1 MGKIYEPNLKDIL
14 SILNL
19 KDFERTNH
27 VISYDVQ
34 AKKISSATNFISQ
47 NNSVSFMTFICQDLK
62 AKRSYPEDMQQCRK
76 CKASQTR
83 YVSVK
88 RR

>member
-27 VISYDVQ
+27 VISYDVGRS
-34 AKKISSATNFISQ
+34 KKNIISNKFY
-47 NNSVSFMTFICQDLK
+47 F
-62 AKRSYPEDMQQCRK
+62 PE
-76 CKASQTR
+76 
-83 YVSVK
+83 
-88 RR
+88 

>member
-1 MGKIYEPNLKDIL
+1 MGKIYEPNFKDIL

-19 KDFERTNH
+19 KDFKRTNH
-27 VISYDVQ
+27 VISYDVE

-62 AKRSYPEDMQQCRK
+62 GL
-76 CKASQTR
+76 TR
-83 YVSVK
+83 RICSSVGNVRPVK
-88 RR
+88 LGMFQ

>member
-34 AKKISSATNFISQ
+34 AKK
-47 NNSVSFMTFICQDLK
+47 
-62 AKRSYPEDMQQCRK
+62 YHQQQILFPRIILFH
-76 CKASQTR
+76 S
-83 YVSVK
+83 
-88 RR
+88 

>member
-27 VISYDVQ
+27 VISYDVE
-34 AKKISSATNFISQ
+34 AKKTNFISQ

>member
-1 MGKIYEPNLKDIL
+1 MGKIYEPKLKDIL

-62 AKRSYPEDMQQCRK
+62 SYKVLPGGY
-76 CKASQTR
+76 AA
-83 YVSVK
+83 VSEM
-88 RR
+88 